1 MNPVPMSVFQGCCGL
16 SFMGSWP
23 RSDVRHPSVSRSNAH
38 FQPYRGPSLTRY
50 LRRSLERDV
59 SQTIDHEDPAEVIGT
74 GLAQI
79 IGTG

>member
-1 MNPVPMSVFQGCCGL
+1 MNPVPMSVFQADRGL

-23 RSDVRHPSVSRSNAH
+23 RSNVRHP
-38 FQPYRGPSLTRY
+38 TM
-50 LRRSLERDV
+50 

-74 GLAQI
+74 GLAEV